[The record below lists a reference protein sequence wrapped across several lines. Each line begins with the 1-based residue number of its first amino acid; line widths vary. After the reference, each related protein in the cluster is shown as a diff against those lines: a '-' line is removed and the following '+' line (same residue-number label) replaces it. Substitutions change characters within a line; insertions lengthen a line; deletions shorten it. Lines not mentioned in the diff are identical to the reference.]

1 MSYIMAFKRKLVRQH
16 KSIVCV
22 IPKALVDIL
31 GLDVG
36 DELLFKL
43 ADENKRLMIE
53 PVLAFDARIQQK
65 LKDFGLIQS
74 SRNKTRQMIKDFGL
88 NQSSHNKNEIVID
101 NDKIKEGD

>member
-16 KSIVCV
+16 KSIVCI

-43 ADENKRLMIE
+43 VDENKRLMVT
-53 PVLAFDARIQQK
+53 PVPAAKQ
-65 LKDFGLIQS
+65 
-74 SRNKTRQMIKDFGL
+74 
-88 NQSSHNKNEIVID
+88 EIDVPANHGSISDVI
-101 NDKIKEGD
+101 

>member
-16 KSIVCV
+16 KSIVCI

-43 ADENKRLMIE
+43 VDENKILMVT
-53 PVLAFDARIQQK
+53 PVPAAKQETDVPANH
-65 LKDFGLIQS
+65 GS
-74 SRNKTRQMIKDFGL
+74 
-88 NQSSHNKNEIVID
+88 E
-101 NDKIKEGD
+101 

>member
-1 MSYIMAFKRKLVRQH
+1 MTIKRKLVRQH

-43 ADENKRLMIE
+43 ADENKRLMVT
-53 PVLAFDARIQQK
+53 PVPAAKREASAPGQF
-65 LKDFGLIQS
+65 
-74 SRNKTRQMIKDFGL
+74 T
-88 NQSSHNKNEIVID
+88 EV
-101 NDKIKEGD
+101 